1 MELRR
6 LIRDTCQP
14 DRVGFVLPLMNL
26 HPVEIGGWAMYER
39 ITTALT
45 LRELQQAYA
54 LRKPPGGL
62 MHHSDRGSKYTSRA
76 YRKQLSKYGIRS
88 SMSGKGNCYD
98 NAIFERFFGSLKD
111 EGFASVVHLTREG
124 IVTDVNECIRYYNG
138 ARLHSALGYT
148 SPNEHE
154 KPRINVC
161 NLTNLEQG
169 FQVQTVNCYPQRNSN
184 GWFIPLK
191 VEEIFSYSHKQS
203 FISYGTPCGGGV
215 VEVQVEVS
223 R

>member
-14 DRVGFVLPLMNL
+14 DRAEFVLPLMNL
-26 HPVEIGGWAMYER
+26 HPVEIVGWAMYER

-98 NAIFERFFGSLKD
+98 NAIFERFFGSLKY
-111 EGFASVVHLTREG
+111 E
-124 IVTDVNECIRYYNG
+124 
-138 ARLHSALGYT
+138 
-148 SPNEHE
+148 
-154 KPRINVC
+154 
-161 NLTNLEQG
+161 
-169 FQVQTVNCYPQRNSN
+169 
-184 GWFIPLK
+184 
-191 VEEIFSYSHKQS
+191 
-203 FISYGTPCGGGV
+203 
-215 VEVQVEVS
+215 
-223 R
+223 